1 MAESKSYHEQV
12 QVEQTIRLREV
23 LKTLPP
29 FAKDF
34 FRAIEPKSSAKTRIN
49 YAYDIR
55 VFFHFLMENNP
66 TYKNYSIDQFTLGDL
81 ERLEPVDIE
90 EYMEYLK
97 VYKRDDELVTNGE
110 KGLSR
115 KMSALRSFY
124 NYYFKRQAISRNPTL
139 LVDMPKL
146 HDKAIIRLDADEV
159 ALLLDFVENCG
170 NELSGQALNYYKKT
184 KDRDLA
190 ILTLLLGTGIRVS
203 ECVGLDLTDCLLYT
217 SDAAD
222 D

>member
-110 KGLSR
+110 KAFPARCRRLEVSITIILSVR
-115 KMSALRSFY
+115 LSPGTRLCWWICQNFMIRRLSVWMRMRSPCF
-124 NYYFKRQAISRNPTL
+124 
-139 LVDMPKL
+139 
-146 HDKAIIRLDADEV
+146 
-159 ALLLDFVENCG
+159 
-170 NELSGQALNYYKKT
+170 
-184 KDRDLA
+184 
-190 ILTLLLGTGIRVS
+190 
-203 ECVGLDLTDCLLYT
+203 
-217 SDAAD
+217 
-222 D
+222 

>member
-97 VYKRDDELVTNGE
+97 VYIRDDELVTNGE

-124 NYYFKRQAISRNPTL
+124 NYYFKRRLSPGTRLCWWICQNF
-139 LVDMPKL
+139 M
-146 HDKAIIRLDADEV
+146 IRR
-159 ALLLDFVENCG
+159 
-170 NELSGQALNYYKKT
+170 LSVWM
-184 KDRDLA
+184 RMRSPCFW
-190 ILTLLLGTGIRVS
+190 IL
-203 ECVGLDLTDCLLYT
+203 
-217 SDAAD
+217 
-222 D
+222 